1 MTDHDPRRTIVAR
14 MIKGNSWRPTND
26 AFIRYFQLDAFIFK
40 MKVTSIGTNWIAS
53 LTDWNGGKYAL
64 QREITSEE
72 EAKCIAVDMLT
83 NHIVLGN
90 GALLSP
96 WTTHEGYCAMRFLAG
111 TNPDVVANR
120 IAFIEKTPRV
130 RIAPEGL
137 RVPAKDDYLNW
148 WQGPKGSGGGDP
160 EADKTYGFDPE
171 SRAWCDEQLITLGY
185 VLS

>member
-1 MTDHDPRRTIVAR
+1 MTDQDPRRTIVAR
-14 MIKGNSWRPTND
+14 MIKSNSWRPTND
-26 AFIRYFQLDAFIFK
+26 TFIRYLQLNAFIFQ
-40 MKVTSIGTNWIAS
+40 MKVTSIGTSWIAS

-64 QREITSEE
+64 QREIASEE
-72 EAKCIAVDMLT
+72 EAKRIAVDMLT
-83 NHIVLGN
+83 NHIVLGK
-90 GALLSP
+90 GALVSP
-96 WTTHEGYCAMRFLAG
+96 WTIEDGYCAMRYLAG

-148 WQGPKGSGGGDP
+148 WQGPGGED
-160 EADKTYGFDPE
+160 GFDEE